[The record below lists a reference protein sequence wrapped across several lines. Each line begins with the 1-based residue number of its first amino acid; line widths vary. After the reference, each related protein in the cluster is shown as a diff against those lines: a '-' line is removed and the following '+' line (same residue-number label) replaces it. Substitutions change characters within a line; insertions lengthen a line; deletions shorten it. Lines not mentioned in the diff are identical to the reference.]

1 MIAGNSYLTP
11 SPVVVTLDIAT
22 WRPAIEPVDT
32 ERYARE
38 LEAGGV
44 LVLPGLAFRLS
55 DDEARFLDVRWSDG
69 KAKNISLDGD
79 AIKGAQ
85 GSAADLAAI
94 ARMIARF
101 AADATAPVL
110 GCTDFLARMHRKPPH
125 VTSWAAGCWR
135 TLRASRCGRPTV

>member
-55 DDEARFLDVRWSDG
+55 DDASFVTGAEYVVDG
-69 KAKNISLDGD
+69 GL
-79 AIKGAQ
+79 AQ
-85 GSAADLAAI
+85 L
-94 ARMIARF
+94 
-101 AADATAPVL
+101 
-110 GCTDFLARMHRKPPH
+110 
-125 VTSWAAGCWR
+125 
-135 TLRASRCGRPTV
+135 